1 MADDEDQSSKT
12 EEPTDRKL
20 NKLREEGNVPKSK
33 EVGNMFMLFGM
44 LLMVAFILPW
54 ELAQMRD
61 LMAGMLQLAGT
72 SRMAGPADVGAA
84 LQLVLEKAF
93 FILAPLLGALFVM
106 AYFSGFVQ
114 TGPIFST
121 KPVEPKLEKIS
132 IMKGFKR
139 LFSLKSLA
147 EFLKSVVK
155 LIVIGAVIWGI
166 FYVYQEAFLLLPDVT
181 LQEMAALTYEVAIW
195 MLMAVLAVTVLM
207 SVADFLFQKAEY
219 TKENRMSRKELKD
232 EVKETAGDPQ
242 IKQRQRQIQMQ
253 AAQQRM
259 MQAVPDADVVITNPT
274 HFAVALSYKPDEG
287 MAAPKIVAK
296 GADFIAQQ
304 IREIAKRNDVP
315 LYEDPPLARQLY
327 DNGELGEEIPFALY
341 EVTAKVI
348 SHIMQLKQRR
358 A

>member
-54 ELAQMRD
+54 ELEQMRD
-61 LMAGMLQLAGT
+61 LMAGMFQLAGS
-72 SRMAGPADVGAA
+72 SRIEGPTDMAS
-84 LQLVLEKAF
+84 VLMLIFEKVLLT
-93 FILAPLLGALFVM
+93 LAPLLGALFVM
-106 AYFSGFVQ
+106 AYLSGFIQ
-114 TGPIFST
+114 SGPLFSI

-132 IMKGFKR
+132 ILKGFKR

-155 LIVIGAVIWGI
+155 LVVIGAIIWGV
-166 FYVYQEAFLLLPDVT
+166 FFAYQDEFLLLPDT
-181 LQEMAALTYEVAIW
+181 SLMAIATLTYEVAIW
-195 MLMAVLAVTVLM
+195 MLIAVLAVMLLM
-207 SVADFLFQKAEY
+207 AIADFLFQKAEY
-219 TKENRMSRKELKD
+219 TKENMMSRKELKD

-304 IREIAKRNDVP
+304 IRDIAQRNHVP

-327 DNGELGEEIPFALY
+327 DNGELGEEIPFDLY

-348 SHIMQLKQRR
+348 SHIMQLQKKR